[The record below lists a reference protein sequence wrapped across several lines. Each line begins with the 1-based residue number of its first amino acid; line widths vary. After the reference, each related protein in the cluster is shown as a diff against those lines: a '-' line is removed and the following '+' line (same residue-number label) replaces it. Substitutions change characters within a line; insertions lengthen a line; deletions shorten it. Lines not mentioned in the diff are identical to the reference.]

1 MRKVN
6 CAVALSILLLLPA
19 VACHHKRN
27 AAKTS
32 AEVVPVERLWAKG
45 QAAMKKHHEST
56 ARKYFDQISLR
67 EDAGE
72 YKDKAAIATADSYR
86 MEHNVEAYAEAISRY
101 QTFLAFHPT
110 RPEAAYCQYEIA
122 ECYLEEVQTPDRDIT
137 PAARAQEAY
146 RNVVENYPN
155 SSYVAGA
162 KKKLQRV
169 NDILAAH
176 EIKVGDFYLKDKDYP
191 GAIARYRAVLDK
203 YPSYWNLPLVKFRL
217 GEALYRGN
225 QREEAALYFRQIA
238 EEQGSTQLAKA
249 ASKRLAQ
256 IERHDGKPS
265 SAGQKP
271 EKLPG
276 GPLVQPKGKSKHWW
290 QFWKKRQ

>member
-1 MRKVN
+1 MRRVSYAMAL
-6 CAVALSILLLLPA
+6 AVLILLSA
-19 VACHHKRN
+19 AACHHKRN
-27 AAKTS
+27 AAK
-32 AEVVPVERLWAKG
+32 AQQEVLPVATLWAKG
-45 QAAMKKHHEST
+45 QAAMKKHHQAT
-56 ARKYFDQISLR
+56 ARRYFDQITLR

-86 MEHNVEAYAEAISRY
+86 MEHNVSSYAEAISRY
-101 QTFLAFHPT
+101 QTFLAFHAT

-137 PAARAQEAY
+137 PATRAQEAY

-155 SSYVAGA
+155 SPYVAEA

-169 NDILAAH
+169 SDILAAH
-176 EIKVGDFYLKDKDYP
+176 EIKVGDFYLKDKDYG
-191 GAIARYRAVLDK
+191 GAIARYRTVIDK

-225 QREEAALYFRQIA
+225 QPEEAILYFRQIVQ
-238 EEQGSTQLAKA
+238 EQGTTQLAKA

-256 IERHDGKPS
+256 IERRDGKPPS
-265 SAGQKP
+265 STEKP
-271 EKLPG
+271 DKLPG
-276 GPLVQPKGKSKHWW
+276 GPLVEPKAKSKHWW
-290 QFWKKRQ
+290 QFWKRGE